1 VQDIAL
7 DGRTLLFT
15 LALSLAAGV
24 LFGVLPALHVARG
37 DLHDT
42 LKASGGRG
50 VAGGQGRARSTL
62 VVAQVALSL
71 VLLVG
76 AGLMLKSFQ
85 RLAHVNPGFDA
96 EHVLTA
102 KLSLPRTKYDSAYKQ
117 VAFFQQVLERVAAV
131 PGVRAAGAINWLPL
145 SGLRSATDFTIDERP
160 APAQGQAPDADVRSV
175 DASYFR
181 AMGIPLL
188 KGESFTGRETAGAP
202 KTVVISEALAQKYF
216 PGENPVGKRISM
228 EWDDTLHAQI
238 VGVVGDVKHLGLD
251 SIAPATIYWAMPQF
265 PSNFMT
271 LVVRTTDDPQRV
283 AGAVRREVWSLD
295 PDQPLADVK
304 TMDDYLG
311 QSVARRRF
319 DAVLLG
325 AFATLALTLAAIG
338 LYGVVAYS
346 VEQHTRE
353 FGIRMALGASAV
365 SVLRRVLGQSL
376 ALTLV
381 GVGAGLVGALL
392 LTRLLASL
400 LFEVSATDPA
410 VFAGIALLLCATAVL
425 ASYLPAKRATRVDP
439 MEALRYE

>member
-1 VQDIAL
+1 MSYDDI
-7 DGRTLLFT
+7 
-15 LALSLAAGV
+15 
-24 LFGVLPALHVARG
+24 
-37 DLHDT
+37 
-42 LKASGGRG
+42 
-50 VAGGQGRARSTL
+50 
-62 VVAQVALSL
+62 
-71 VLLVG
+71 
-76 AGLMLKSFQ
+76 
-85 RLAHVNPGFDA
+85 
-96 EHVLTA
+96 

-202 KTVVISEALAQKYF
+202 KSVVISEALAQKYF

-425 ASYLPAKRATRVDP
+425 ASYVPAKRATRVDP